1 MKQARSRTDNVIK
14 SGAWSSVAYLLNVIM
29 GMYCQRV
36 FILEMGYDLYGLN
49 AMFTTI
55 VSTLAVSELGIGTA
69 IVFSLYRPLAVHD
82 EKKIGALVSLY
93 RNVYIMVGG
102 IVAIGSCIMIP
113 VIPSL
118 TGFKVEQFIGA
129 YLLFVLNVCLT
140 YFFTFNQTILNAD
153 QKTYIVSIITCGS
166 KTLYNILQI
175 IVLYAT
181 HDFMLYT
188 ATNLI
193 CTLGGNIALNG
204 YVKKHYPYI
213 RKYKNESITVQE
225 KKLIKSKVFALIYHK
240 IGGYLV
246 NGGDNFILSGF
257 LGVATVGYY
266 SNYTFITNT
275 LKSLIASVFA
285 GFMSGFGNL
294 NATEDSSRSEVVFKR
309 ARMVYFTLYAVTS
322 AGLYCSA
329 ESFLRFLYTDQTVLP
344 HYVLLLIVL
353 NYFIY
358 GYSACYG
365 DYRAAAGV
373 FEPDRYLSLIV
384 PILNVI
390 VSILLVKPLGI
401 AGVLLGTFICYAVKE
416 CTAVPIICCKYIFK
430 CKTSKHLTRLWIDV
444 AVMLGICILSDK
456 ICGLLVI
463 DNLILQFLVRGFL
476 SVVIASICLL
486 IVYGRTEEFKFVKG
500 VIIEKFLQRGRNK

>member
-1 MKQARSRTDNVIK
+1 MKQTKSRTDNVIK
-14 SGAWSSVAYLLNVIM
+14 SGAWSSIAYLINVLM

-49 AMFTTI
+49 AMFSTI

-69 IVFSLYRPLAVHD
+69 IVFSLYKPLAVHD
-82 EKKIGALVSLY
+82 EKKTGALISLY
-93 RNVYIMVGG
+93 RNIYMVVGG
-102 IVAIGSCIMIP
+102 IIAIGSCVMIP

-118 TGFKVEQFIGA
+118 TGFGFEQFIPA

-153 QKTYIVSIITCGS
+153 QKTYVVSIITCGS
-166 KTLYNILQI
+166 KTLYNVLQI
-175 IVLYAT
+175 VVLYTT
-181 HDFMLYT
+181 HSFVLYT

-193 CTLGGNIALNG
+193 CTLGGNIILNY

-213 RKYKNESITVQE
+213 RKYKREKISTQE
-225 KKLIKSKVFALIYHK
+225 KKQIKSKVFALIYHK

-275 LKSLIASVFA
+275 LKSLITSVFA

-294 NATEDSSRSEVVFKR
+294 NATEDSKRSEIVFKR
-309 ARMVYFTLYAVTS
+309 ARAVYFVLYAVTA

-329 ESFLRFLYTDQTVLP
+329 ETFLRILYTDQTVLP

-353 NYFIY
+353 NYFVY

-384 PILNVI
+384 PVVNVI

-401 AGVLLGTFICYAVKE
+401 AGVLIGTFLCYAVKE
-416 CTAVPIICCKYIFK
+416 CTAVPIICCKYVFK
-430 CKTSKHLTRLWIDV
+430 CKASKHLIRLWLDV
-444 AVMLGICILSDK
+444 IMTICICLISDE
-456 ICGLLVI
+456 ICSLLVI
-463 DNLILQFLVRGFL
+463 RNLILAFVVKGFL
-476 SVVIASICLL
+476 SVSVACGCLL
-486 IVYGRTEEFKFVKG
+486 VVYGRTEEFRY
-500 VIIEKFLQRGRNK
+500 VIRVLIEKAKRKGRKG

>member
-1 MKQARSRTDNVIK
+1 MKQTRSRTDNVIK

-93 RNVYIMVGG
+93 RNVYMIVGG
-102 IVAIGSCIMIP
+102 IVAIGSCVMIP
-113 VIPSL
+113 VLPSL
-118 TGFKVEQFIGA
+118 TGFRIEQFLPA
-129 YLLFVLNVCLT
+129 YSLFVLNVCLT

-153 QKTYIVSIITCGS
+153 QKTYVVSIITCGS

-175 IVLYAT
+175 LVLYMT
-181 HDFMLYT
+181 HSFVLYT

-193 CTLGGNIALNG
+193 CTLGGNFILNY

-213 RKYKNESITVQE
+213 RKYKKERISAQE
-225 KKLIKSKVFALIYHK
+225 KMSIKSKVFALIYHK
-240 IGGYLV
+240 VGGYLV

-275 LKSLIASVFA
+275 LKSLITSVFA

-294 NATEDSSRSEVVFKR
+294 NATEDSKRSELVFKR
-309 ARMVYFTLYAVTS
+309 AKAVYFVLYAVTA

-329 ESFLRFLYTDQTVLP
+329 ETFLRFLYTEQTVLP

-353 NYFIY
+353 NYFVY

-373 FEPDRYLSLIV
+373 FEPDRYLSLLV
-384 PILNVI
+384 PVLNVA

-401 AGVLLGTFICYAVKE
+401 AGVLIGTFLCYAVKE
-416 CTAVPIICCKYIFK
+416 CTAVPIICCKYIFN
-430 CKTSKHLTRLWIDV
+430 CKARKHLVRLWLDV
-444 AVMLGICILSDK
+444 AATLGICLISDK
-456 ICGLLVI
+456 ICSFLVI
-463 DNLILQFLVRGFL
+463 KNLILAFLIKGCL
-476 SVVIASICLL
+476 SVCVACGCLVAL
-486 IVYGRTEEFKFVKG
+486 YGRTEEFRYVMGVLIERVKR
-500 VIIEKFLQRGRNK
+500 KGRNG

>member
-93 RNVYIMVGG
+93 RNVYIIVGG

-204 YVKKHYPYI
+204 YVKNII
-213 RKYKNESITVQE
+213 RISE
-225 KKLIKSKVFALIYHK
+225 
-240 IGGYLV
+240 
-246 NGGDNFILSGF
+246 
-257 LGVATVGYY
+257 
-266 SNYTFITNT
+266 NT
-275 LKSLIASVFA
+275 
-285 GFMSGFGNL
+285 
-294 NATEDSSRSEVVFKR
+294 
-309 ARMVYFTLYAVTS
+309 RMN
-322 AGLYCSA
+322 
-329 ESFLRFLYTDQTVLP
+329 Q
-344 HYVLLLIVL
+344 
-353 NYFIY
+353 
-358 GYSACYG
+358 
-365 DYRAAAGV
+365 
-373 FEPDRYLSLIV
+373 
-384 PILNVI
+384 
-390 VSILLVKPLGI
+390 
-401 AGVLLGTFICYAVKE
+401 
-416 CTAVPIICCKYIFK
+416 
-430 CKTSKHLTRLWIDV
+430 
-444 AVMLGICILSDK
+444 
-456 ICGLLVI
+456 
-463 DNLILQFLVRGFL
+463 LQFRKK
-476 SVVIASICLL
+476 S
-486 IVYGRTEEFKFVKG
+486 
-500 VIIEKFLQRGRNK
+500 